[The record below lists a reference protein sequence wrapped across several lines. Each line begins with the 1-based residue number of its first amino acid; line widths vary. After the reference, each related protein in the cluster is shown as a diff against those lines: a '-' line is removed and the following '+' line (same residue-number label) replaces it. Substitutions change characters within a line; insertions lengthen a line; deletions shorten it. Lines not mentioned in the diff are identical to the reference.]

1 MITHVQM
8 RDSLNAE
15 FAKIGKALSSPKRLQ
30 IIELL
35 HQCAKSVE
43 TLAENTQ
50 MTLANTSQH
59 LQVLRAAGLV
69 ESDRKGTFM
78 IYKLSGPLVHE
89 LISKVRQVA
98 ETHLAEVDRALA
110 KLRENSAELEN
121 VDRAKLTKLA
131 KAGKVIILDVR
142 PADEYQAAH
151 LPYAI
156 SIPLEKLEGH
166 LDKLPREQQIVAYCR
181 GTYCFLAGEALQV
194 LKRKGYHVSLLREG
208 VSEWKEHGQPVVSG
222 RKPIGTEE

>member
-1 MITHVQM
+1 MITLVQM
-8 RDSLNAE
+8 RDNLNAE

-35 HQCAKSVE
+35 HQCPKSVD

-59 LQVLRAAGLV
+59 LQVLRGAGLV
-69 ESDRKGTFM
+69 ESDRNGTYM
-78 IYKLSGPLVHE
+78 IYRLSGPLVHE

-98 ETHLAEVDRALA
+98 ESHLAEVDRALA
-110 KLRENSAELEN
+110 KLREESAELEN

-131 KAGKVIILDVR
+131 KAGKVIVLDLR
-142 PADEYQAAH
+142 PTDEYQAAH

-156 SIPLEKLEGH
+156 SVPLETLEEH
-166 LDKLPREQQIVAYCR
+166 LDKLPQDQHIVAYCR
-181 GTYCFLAGEALQV
+181 GPYCLLASEAIRI
-194 LKRKGYHVSLLREG
+194 LKKKGYHVSQLRDG
-208 VSEWKEHGQPVVSG
+208 IGEWKEHGQPVVSG
-222 RKPIGTEE
+222 PDPIGKEE